1 MCKARYKALSNIL
14 FLTIVGILLLIYM
27 LNFQIIKIDGPS
39 MSPTYKDNQL
49 LFIHKTISGIK
60 NDDIIV
66 FRYENERCVKRVIAK
81 EGDIVSLK
89 DNHVYV
95 NNVLFQNSSYDGK
108 SQDYVLSEGEY
119 FVLGDNFRNSF
130 DSRDYGLISSGQIL
144 GIVL

>member
-1 MCKARYKALSNIL
+1 
-14 FLTIVGILLLIYM
+14 M